1 MTFEV
6 IILLAAGA
14 IFVVLLRRLPKI
26 QKPERS
32 NTAAD
37 ARQAASAPF
46 GRPLDGVKSNNGGDS
61 VEDMLASA
69 EDAFAKKDY
78 LTAEPLYLKVAAA
91 RPDIARVYNR
101 LGIIYLEKKNYKD
114 ARDAFLTVLKF
125 DDQVASRHF
134 NLAMA
139 YLGLGNTRKAEA
151 AVKQAISL
159 DSSNERYKK
168 MLDQFEKKA

>member
-6 IILLAAGA
+6 ITLLAAGA

-26 QKPERS
+26 QRPERGG
-32 NTAAD
+32 TAPSEARSD
-37 ARQAASAPF
+37 AHASLV
-46 GRPLDGVKSNNGGDS
+46 RPLDGVQSSNGDS

-69 EDAFAKKDY
+69 EDAFVKKDY
-78 LTAEPLYLKVAAA
+78 LTAEPLYLKVATA

-125 DDQVASRHF
+125 DDQMASRHF
-134 NLAMA
+134 NL
-139 YLGLGNTRKAEA
+139 GLATPAKRKP
-151 AVKQAISL
+151 Q
-159 DSSNERYKK
+159 
-168 MLDQFEKKA
+168 